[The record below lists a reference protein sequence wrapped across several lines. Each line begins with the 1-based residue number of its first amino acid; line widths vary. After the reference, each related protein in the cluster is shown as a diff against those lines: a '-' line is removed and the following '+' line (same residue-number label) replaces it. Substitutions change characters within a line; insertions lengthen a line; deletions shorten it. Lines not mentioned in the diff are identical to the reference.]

1 MGRLLIFLAFSVA
14 GCFGEKPNSLRA
26 EGRGGTNGGLVIS
39 GIIEDEFT
47 GRIQEVSGG
56 ANTGAHA
63 RFSATAPNGVRQTF
77 MIEPFFGGLPV
88 CSPGQC
94 ALRVEKIQYP
104 DGAELRLT
112 VDRKGETIFLATTG
126 SRLRRLPGGVALR
139 PGAPINT
146 GASGS
151 RQSVQVRVGAQT
163 AEPGKSISIA
173 GSGAVPAEKRSC
185 EFHLF
190 NATVSG
196 PARPGIAEESPSFTA
211 DWIFVCNQ

>member
-26 EGRGGTNGGLVIS
+26 EPQGRHSGGLAI
-39 GIIEDEFT
+39 T
-47 GRIQEVSGG
+47 GLSADQFDGRVQAVSGG
-56 ANTGAHA
+56 ASSGAQA
-63 RFSATAPNGVRQTF
+63 RFIATAADGTRHIF
-77 MIEPFFGGLPV
+77 MIDPFAGGLPV